1 VERSENDIAIEARGV
16 RKRYSSAGAGESAAL
31 DGFELS
37 VARGSVHGL
46 LGPNGAGKTTAVR
59 IMTTLLELDEGEVR
73 VAGYDVAREGRQ
85 VRRRIGLVGQYAAVD
100 EDLSGVQ
107 NLEMFGRLSKLP
119 IRAARRRARELLEQ
133 FGLAETGSKRV
144 GAYSGGMRRRLD
156 LSVALI
162 VDPQILFVDEPTTGL
177 DPAGRRD
184 VWDAIRTLV
193 HGGTTVL
200 LTTQYMEEADQLA
213 DHISMLAH
221 GRIVAGGTPGEL
233 KARAGDDW
241 IELVPRDAADVA
253 RVVEVVAPWASGN
266 IRSANGRVQVP
277 VVDRT
282 TSFLATASAL
292 KDSGIAFQDISIRTP
307 TLDEVFLQLTGS
319 TAAEPLTDRTVGSP
333 A

>member
-1 VERSENDIAIEARGV
+1 M
-16 RKRYSSAGAGESAAL
+16 RKRYASAGAGEPAAL
-31 DGFELS
+31 EGFELT

-59 IMTTLLELDEGEVR
+59 IMTTLLDPDEGEVR
-73 VAGYDVAREGRQ
+73 VAGHDVVREGRQ
-85 VRRRIGLVGQYAAVD
+85 VRRRIGLVGQHAAVD
-100 EDLSGVQ
+100 EELSGVQ
-107 NLEMFGRLSKLP
+107 NLIMFGRLSRLST
-119 IRAARRRARELLEQ
+119 REARRRASELLER

-144 GAYSGGMRRRLD
+144 SAYSGGMRRRLD
-156 LSVALI
+156 LSVALV

-193 HGGTTVL
+193 RGGTTVL

-221 GRIVAGGTPGEL
+221 GRVVAGGTPAEL
-233 KARAGDDW
+233 KARVGDDW
-241 IELVPRDAADVA
+241 IELVPRRAADAARVA
-253 RVVEVVAPWASGN
+253 EVVAPWASGS
-266 IRSANGRVQVP
+266 IHAADGRVQVP

-282 TSFLATASAL
+282 GSLLATAAAL
-292 KDSGIAFQDISIRTP
+292 RDSGIEVEDISIRTP

-319 TAAEPLTDRTVGSP
+319 TAADPLTDETARSHP
-333 A
+333 

>member
-1 VERSENDIAIEARGV
+1 MKTVGNDFAIEARGV

-31 DGFELS
+31 DGFELR
-37 VARGSVHGL
+37 VAHGSVHGL

-100 EDLSGVQ
+100 EDLSGAQ
-107 NLEMFGRLSKLP
+107 NLEMFGRLSKLS

-144 GAYSGGMRRRLD
+144 SAYSGGMRRRLD

-213 DHISMLAH
+213 DQISMLAH
-221 GRIVAGGTPGEL
+221 GRIVAGGTPSEL

-253 RVVEVVAPWASGN
+253 RVAQVVAPWASGN

-277 VVDRT
+277 VIDRT
-282 TSFLATASAL
+282 TSLLATASAL
-292 KDSGIAFQDISIRTP
+292 RDSGIAFQDISIRTP

-319 TAAEPLTDRTVGSP
+319 TAAEPLTDQTVRSP

>member
-1 VERSENDIAIEARGV
+1 MRSDGNDLAIEARGV
-16 RKRYSSAGAGESAAL
+16 RKRYASAESDELAAL
-31 DGFELS
+31 DGFDLT

-59 IMTTLLELDEGEVR
+59 IMTTLLDLDDGEVR
-73 VAGYDVAREGRQ
+73 VSGYDVVREGRQ

-100 EDLSGVQ
+100 EELSGVQ
-107 NLEMFGRLSKLP
+107 NLIMFGRLSKLP
-119 IRAARRRARELLEQ
+119 IRAARRRAHELLEQ
-133 FGLAETGSKRV
+133 LGLANTGSKRV
-144 GAYSGGMRRRLD
+144 SAYSGGMRRRLD

-193 HGGTTVL
+193 RGGTTVL
-200 LTTQYMEEADQLA
+200 LTTQHMEEADQLA

-221 GRIVAGGTPGEL
+221 GRVVAGGTPAEL
-233 KARAGDDW
+233 KARVGDDW
-241 IELVPRDAADVA
+241 IELVPREAADVA
-253 RVVEVVAPWASGN
+253 RVAEVVAPWASGN

-277 VVDRT
+277 VIDRA
-282 TSFLATASAL
+282 SSLLATASAL
-292 KDSGIAFQDISIRTP
+292 RDSGIAFEDISIRTP

-319 TAAEPLTDRTVGSP
+319 TAGDPGIDQAAGSR